1 MDSLA
6 ATDQCSPGHQQN
18 EIIIAGGVCLIV
30 GGSQYNMPL
39 SFLERYPHTLLG
51 QIASEHHANPGK
63 EIMLDR
69 NVNYFELVLDYLRDN
84 GNVVLPNIFSKA
96 SFLAELEYFGINDVD
111 ESKIVYDYQFLSTQ
125 SLVLMVNEIESE
137 IKSWDDHGTVTTLSK
152 KCVSIFMTSR
162 GKLHFDICGPKI
174 IPSFKK
180 DNFRC
185 SRLIWMELL
194 SLLNNEEKKLL
205 PQDEEKC
212 NKFLGKIGLKIISVI
227 ASTRNSTIQVVM
239 RRTKAM

>member
-6 ATDQCSPGHQQN
+6 ATDQCSPGHQQR

-39 SFLERYPHTLLG
+39 SFLERYPQTLLG
-51 QIASEHHANPGK
+51 QIASEHQANPGK
-63 EIMLDR
+63 EIVMDR

-84 GNVVLPNIFSKA
+84 GNVVLPNIFPKA
-96 SFLAELEYFGINDVD
+96 SSLAELEYFGVNNID
-111 ESKIVYDYQFLSTQ
+111 ESKIVSDSHVLATQ
-125 SLVLMVNEIESE
+125 PLVLTVNEMRSEIES
-137 IKSWDDHGTVTTLSK
+137 WDADRAIATLSK
-152 KCVSIFMTSR
+152 KCASIYMTTE
-162 GKLHFDICGPKI
+162 GKLHFDICGPNI

-194 SLLNNEEKKLL
+194 SLVNNEEMKLL
-205 PQDEEKC
+205 PHDEEKC
-212 NKFLGKIGLKIISVI
+212 NKYLQKIGLKISSVV
-227 ASTRNSTIQVVM
+227 ASKRNSTIQVVLQC
-239 RRTKAM
+239 T